1 MALLPFFQWCE
12 ASAVGTAIRES
23 VWLFAAIEA
32 MHLLGLALIGGAV
45 LLVNLR
51 MFGYGMKEQPVAE
64 LAREAQPWMIGSLAL
79 MVPTGVLLF
88 LSESTKC
95 YYSTA
100 FWIKMVCLTLALIFT
115 FTIHRR
121 VAGDRETQA
130 HQLRNRVVAAVSV
143 MLWFGVAWGGRWIG
157 FS

>member
-1 MALLPFFQWCE
+1 VALLPFFQWCE

-32 MHLLGLALIGGAV
+32 MHLLGLALIGGVV

-100 FWIKMVCLTLALIFT
+100 FWIKMVCLALALIFT

-121 VAGDRETQA
+121 VAGDGETQA